1 LSEDCIELRKPAL
14 IIGIGRIGKN
24 IISKLNNNDVDH
36 DFLLIS
42 NHKEE
47 LEVNNSLHI
56 DCKSW
61 INPSTYKIRSFLEL
75 HKEEVYSKLSKYQT
89 VILVTSLAEKTGI
102 AIAPIISHIAKWI
115 LNKRVISL
123 VTMPF
128 GHEKD
133 RLFQSSVSLKR
144 ISLSSDINFIVDN
157 DAYIEINPHLTIEDC
172 SKITDEIMLNT
183 IKLIPEITL
192 NLGTNLISGTLE
204 ENNIDV
210 GIKDLIAQLYSSLG
224 TSSIKRSIL
233 YVNGA
238 RNEPI
243 GRLNEMLNNFQNSME
258 GDTDDVSFVVTDSS
272 RNNMHLIASI
282 KGRTKFDSYDPLNLI
297 PDENVL
303 DWDIPESH
311 PNIDLPLP
319 LID

>member
-1 LSEDCIELRKPAL
+1 MSEECIELRKPAL
-14 IIGIGRIGKN
+14 LIGIGKIGKD
-24 IISKLNNNDVDH
+24 IVSKLNDVEH

-42 NHKEE
+42 NNKED
-47 LEVNNSLHI
+47 LEVSSSLHI

-61 INPSTYKIRSFLEL
+61 INPSTYKIRSFLEF
-75 HKEEVYSKLSKYQT
+75 HKEEICSKLSEYQT
-89 VILVTSLAEKTGI
+89 IILVTSLGEKTGI
-102 AIAPIISHIAKWI
+102 AIAPLISHIAKNI
-115 LNKRVISL
+115 LNKRLISV

-133 RLFQSSVSLKR
+133 RLFQASISLKR
-144 ISLSSDINFIVDN
+144 ISLDSDINFVVDN
-157 DAYIEINPHLTIEDC
+157 DAYVEINPHLTIADC
-172 SKITDEIMLNT
+172 SKITDEIVLNA
-183 IKLIPEITL
+183 IKLIPQITL
-192 NLGTNLISGTLE
+192 NLGTNLVSGTLK
-204 ENNIDV
+204 ENNIEV

-224 TSSIKRSIL
+224 TSSITKSVL

-243 GRLNEMLNNFQNSME
+243 GRLNEMLSNFQNSME
-258 GDTDDVSFVVTDSS
+258 GDTNDVSFVVTDSS
-272 RNNMHLIASI
+272 RNSMHLIASI

-297 PDENVL
+297 PDENIL

-311 PNIDLPLP
+311 PNINLPLP

>member
-1 LSEDCIELRKPAL
+1 LSEECIELRKPAL
-14 IIGIGRIGKN
+14 LIGIGKIGKD
-24 IISKLNNNDVDH
+24 IVSKLNDVEH

-42 NHKEE
+42 NNKED
-47 LEVNNSLHI
+47 LEVSSSLHI

-61 INPSTYKIRSFLEL
+61 INPSTYKIRSFLEF
-75 HKEEVYSKLSKYQT
+75 HKEEICSKLSEYQT
-89 VILVTSLAEKTGI
+89 IILVTSLGEKTGI
-102 AIAPIISHIAKWI
+102 AIAPLISHIAKNI
-115 LNKRVISL
+115 LNKRLISV

-133 RLFQSSVSLKR
+133 RLFQASISLKR
-144 ISLSSDINFIVDN
+144 ISLDSDINFVVDN
-157 DAYIEINPHLTIEDC
+157 DAYVEINPHLTIADC
-172 SKITDEIMLNT
+172 LKITDEIVLNA
-183 IKLIPEITL
+183 IKLIPQITL
-192 NLGTNLISGTLE
+192 NLGTNLVSGTLK
-204 ENNIDV
+204 ENNIEV

-224 TSSIKRSIL
+224 TSSITKSVL

-243 GRLNEMLNNFQNSME
+243 GRLNEMLSNFQNSME
-258 GDTDDVSFVVTDSS
+258 GDTNDVSFVVTDSS
-272 RNNMHLIASI
+272 RNSMHLIASI

-297 PDENVL
+297 PDENIL

-311 PNIDLPLP
+311 PNINLPLP

>member
-1 LSEDCIELRKPAL
+1 LSEECIELRKPVL
-14 IIGIGRIGKN
+14 LIGIGKIGKD
-24 IISKLNNNDVDH
+24 IVSKLNDVEH

-42 NHKEE
+42 NNKGD
-47 LEVNNSLHI
+47 LEVSSSLHI

-61 INPSTYKIRSFLEL
+61 INPSTYKIRSFLEF
-75 HKEEVYSKLSKYQT
+75 HKEEICSKLSEYQT
-89 VILVTSLAEKTGI
+89 IILVTSLGEKTGI
-102 AIAPIISHIAKWI
+102 AIAPLISHIAKDI
-115 LNKRVISL
+115 LNKRLISV

-133 RLFQSSVSLKR
+133 RLFQASISLKR
-144 ISLSSDINFIVDN
+144 ISLDSDINFVVDN
-157 DAYIEINPHLTIEDC
+157 DAYGEINPHLTIADC
-172 SKITDEIMLNT
+172 SKITDEIVLNA
-183 IKLIPEITL
+183 IKLIPQITL
-192 NLGTNLISGTLE
+192 NLGTNLVYGTLK
-204 ENNIDV
+204 ENNIEV

-224 TSSIKRSIL
+224 TSSITKSVL

-243 GRLNEMLNNFQNSME
+243 GRLNEMLSNFQNSME
-258 GDTDDVSFVVTDSS
+258 GDTNDVSFVVTDSS
-272 RNNMHLIASI
+272 RNSMHLIASI

-297 PDENVL
+297 PDENIL

-311 PNIDLPLP
+311 PNINLPLP

>member
-1 LSEDCIELRKPAL
+1 MSEDCIELRNPAL
-14 IIGIGRIGKN
+14 LIGIGKIGKD
-24 IISKLNNNDVDH
+24 IISKLNYVEH

-42 NHKEE
+42 NNKGD
-47 LEVNNSLHI
+47 LEVSSSLHI

-61 INPSTYKIRSFLEL
+61 INPSTYKIRSFLES
-75 HKEEVYSKLSKYQT
+75 HKEEICSKLSEYQT
-89 VILVTSLAEKTGI
+89 IILVTSLGEKAGI
-102 AIAPIISHIAKWI
+102 AIAPIISHIAKNI
-115 LNKRVISL
+115 LNKRLISV

-133 RLFQSSVSLKR
+133 RLFQASISLKR
-144 ISLSSDINFIVDN
+144 ISSDSDINFVVDN
-157 DAYIEINPHLTIEDC
+157 DAYVEINPQLTIEDC
-172 SKITDEIMLNT
+172 SKITIEIVLNA
-183 IKLIPEITL
+183 IKLIPQITL
-192 NLGTNLISGTLE
+192 NLGTNLVSGMLK
-204 ENNIDV
+204 ENNIEV

-224 TSSIKRSIL
+224 ASTITKSVL
-233 YVNGA
+233 YVDGA

-243 GRLNEMLNNFQNSME
+243 GRLNEMLSNFQNSME
-258 GDTDDVSFVVTDSS
+258 GDTNDVSFVVTDSS

-297 PDENVL
+297 PDENIL

-311 PNIDLPLP
+311 PNINLQLP

>member
-1 LSEDCIELRKPAL
+1 MSEDCIELRKPAL
-14 IIGIGRIGKN
+14 LIGIGKIGKD
-24 IISKLNNNDVDH
+24 IVSKLNDVEH

-42 NHKEE
+42 NNKED
-47 LEVNNSLHI
+47 LEISSSLHI

-61 INPSTYKIRSFLEL
+61 INPSTYKIRSFLEF
-75 HKEEVYSKLSKYQT
+75 HKEEICSKLSEYQT
-89 VILVTSLAEKTGI
+89 IILVTSLGEKTGI
-102 AIAPIISHIAKWI
+102 AIAPIISHIAKI
-115 LNKRVISL
+115 TLNKRLISV

-133 RLFQSSVSLKR
+133 RLFQASISLKR
-144 ISLSSDINFIVDN
+144 ISLDSDINFVVDN
-157 DAYIEINPHLTIEDC
+157 DAYVEINPHLTIEDC
-172 SKITDEIMLNT
+172 SKITDEIVLNA
-183 IKLIPEITL
+183 IKLIPQITL
-192 NLGTNLISGTLE
+192 NLGTNLVSGTLK
-204 ENNIDV
+204 ENNIEV

-224 TSSIKRSIL
+224 TSSITKSVL

-243 GRLNEMLNNFQNSME
+243 GRLNEMLSNFQNSME
-258 GDTDDVSFVVTDSS
+258 GDTNDVSFVVTDSS
-272 RNNMHLIASI
+272 GNNMHLIASI

-297 PDENVL
+297 PDENIL

-311 PNIDLPLP
+311 PNINLPLP

>member
-1 LSEDCIELRKPAL
+1 MSEDCIELRKPAL
-14 IIGIGRIGKN
+14 LIGIGKIGKD
-24 IISKLNNNDVDH
+24 IVSKLNDVEH

-42 NHKEE
+42 NKKED
-47 LEVNNSLHI
+47 LEVSSSLHI

-61 INPSTYKIRSFLEL
+61 INPSTYKIRSFLEF
-75 HKEEVYSKLSKYQT
+75 HKDEIYSKLSEYQT
-89 VILVTSLAEKTGI
+89 IILVTSLGEKTGI
-102 AIAPIISHIAKWI
+102 AIAPIISHIAKNL
-115 LNKRVISL
+115 LNKRLISV

-133 RLFQSSVSLKR
+133 RLFQASISLKR
-144 ISLSSDINFIVDN
+144 ISLDSDINFVVDN
-157 DAYIEINPHLTIEDC
+157 DAYVEINPHLTIEDC
-172 SKITDEIMLNT
+172 SKLTDEIVLNA
-183 IKLIPEITL
+183 IKLIPQITL
-192 NLGTNLISGTLE
+192 NLGTNLVSGTLK
-204 ENNIDV
+204 ENNIEV

-224 TSSIKRSIL
+224 TSSITKSVL

-243 GRLNEMLNNFQNSME
+243 GRLNEMLSNFQNSME
-258 GDTDDVSFVVTDSS
+258 GDTNDVSFVVTDSS

-297 PDENVL
+297 PDENIL

-311 PNIDLPLP
+311 PNINLPLP

>member
-14 IIGIGRIGKN
+14 LIGIGKIGKD
-24 IISKLNNNDVDH
+24 IVSKLNDVEH

-42 NHKEE
+42 NNKED
-47 LEVNNSLHI
+47 LEVSSSLHI

-61 INPSTYKIRSFLEL
+61 INPSTYKIRSFLEG
-75 HKEEVYSKLSKYQT
+75 HKEEICSKLSDYQT
-89 VILVTSLAEKTGI
+89 IILVTSLGEKTGI
-102 AIAPIISHIAKWI
+102 AIAPIISHIAKNI
-115 LNKRVISL
+115 LNKRLISV

-133 RLFQSSVSLKR
+133 RLFQASISLKR
-144 ISLSSDINFIVDN
+144 ISLDSDINFVVDN
-157 DAYIEINPHLTIEDC
+157 DAYVEINPHLTIEDC
-172 SKITDEIMLNT
+172 SKLTDEIVLNT
-183 IKLIPEITL
+183 IKLIPQITL
-192 NLGTNLISGTLE
+192 NLGTNLVSGTLK
-204 ENNIDV
+204 ENNIEV

-224 TSSIKRSIL
+224 TSSITKSVL

-243 GRLNEMLNNFQNSME
+243 GRLNEMLSNFQNSME
-258 GDTDDVSFVVTDSS
+258 GDTNDVSFVVTDSS

-297 PDENVL
+297 PDENIL

-311 PNIDLPLP
+311 PNINLPLP

>member
-1 LSEDCIELRKPAL
+1 MSEDCIELRKPAL
-14 IIGIGRIGKN
+14 LIGIGKIGKD
-24 IISKLNNNDVDH
+24 IVSKLNDVEH

-42 NHKEE
+42 NNKED
-47 LEVNNSLHI
+47 LEVSSSLHI

-61 INPSTYKIRSFLEL
+61 INPSTYKIRSFLEF
-75 HKEEVYSKLSKYQT
+75 HKEEICSKLSEYQT
-89 VILVTSLAEKTGI
+89 IILVTSLGEKTGI
-102 AIAPIISHIAKWI
+102 AIAPLISHIAKNI
-115 LNKRVISL
+115 LNKRLISV

-133 RLFQSSVSLKR
+133 RLFQASISLKR
-144 ISLSSDINFIVDN
+144 ISLDSDINFVVDN
-157 DAYIEINPHLTIEDC
+157 DAYVEINPHLTIADC
-172 SKITDEIMLNT
+172 SKITDEIVLNA
-183 IKLIPEITL
+183 IKLIPQITL
-192 NLGTNLISGTLE
+192 NLGTNLVSGTLK
-204 ENNIDV
+204 ENNIEV

-224 TSSIKRSIL
+224 TSSITKSVL

-243 GRLNEMLNNFQNSME
+243 GRLNEMLSNFQNSME
-258 GDTDDVSFVVTDSS
+258 GDTNDVSFVVTDSS
-272 RNNMHLIASI
+272 RNSMHLIASI

-297 PDENVL
+297 PDENIL

-311 PNIDLPLP
+311 PNINLPLP

>member
-14 IIGIGRIGKN
+14 LIGIGKIGKD
-24 IISKLNNNDVDH
+24 IVSKLNDVEH

-42 NHKEE
+42 NNKED
-47 LEVNNSLHI
+47 LEVSSSLHI

-61 INPSTYKIRSFLEL
+61 INPSSYKIRSFLEF
-75 HKEEVYSKLSKYQT
+75 HKEEICSKLSEYQT
-89 VILVTSLAEKTGI
+89 IILVTSLGEKTGI
-102 AIAPIISHIAKWI
+102 AIAPIISHIAKDT
-115 LNKRVISL
+115 LNKRLISV

-133 RLFQSSVSLKR
+133 RLFQASISLKR
-144 ISLSSDINFIVDN
+144 ISLDSDINFVVDN
-157 DAYIEINPHLTIEDC
+157 DAYVELNPHLTIEDC
-172 SKITDEIMLNT
+172 SKITDEIVLNA
-183 IKLIPEITL
+183 IKLIPQITL
-192 NLGTNLISGTLE
+192 NLGTNLVSGTLKE
-204 ENNIDV
+204 SNIEV

-224 TSSIKRSIL
+224 TSSITKSVL

-243 GRLNEMLNNFQNSME
+243 GRLNEMLSNFQNSME
-258 GDTDDVSFVVTDSS
+258 GDTNDVSFVVTDSS
-272 RNNMHLIASI
+272 RNNMQLIASI

-297 PDENVL
+297 PDENIL

-311 PNIDLPLP
+311 PNINLPLP

>member
-1 LSEDCIELRKPAL
+1 MSEDCIELRKPAL
-14 IIGIGRIGKN
+14 LIGIGKIGKD
-24 IISKLNNNDVDH
+24 IVSKLNDVEH

-42 NHKEE
+42 NNKED
-47 LEVNNSLHI
+47 LEVSSSLHI

-61 INPSTYKIRSFLEL
+61 INPSTYKIRSFLEF
-75 HKEEVYSKLSKYQT
+75 HKEEICSKLSEYQT
-89 VILVTSLAEKTGI
+89 IILVTSLGEKTGI
-102 AIAPIISHIAKWI
+102 AIAPIISHIAKNI
-115 LNKRVISL
+115 PNKRLISV

-133 RLFQSSVSLKR
+133 RLFQASISLKR
-144 ISLSSDINFIVDN
+144 ISLDSDINFVVDN
-157 DAYIEINPHLTIEDC
+157 DAYVEINPHLTIEDC
-172 SKITDEIMLNT
+172 SKITDEIVLNA
-183 IKLIPEITL
+183 IKLIPQITL
-192 NLGTNLISGTLE
+192 NLGTNLVSGTLK
-204 ENNIDV
+204 ENNIEV

-224 TSSIKRSIL
+224 TSSITKSVL

-243 GRLNEMLNNFQNSME
+243 GRLNEMLSNFQNSME
-258 GDTDDVSFVVTDSS
+258 GDTNDVSFVVTDSS
-272 RNNMHLIASI
+272 RNSMHLIASI

-297 PDENVL
+297 PDENIL

-311 PNIDLPLP
+311 PNINLPLP

>member
-1 LSEDCIELRKPAL
+1 LSEDCIELRNPAL
-14 IIGIGRIGKN
+14 LIGIGKIGKD
-24 IISKLNNNDVDH
+24 IISKLNYVEH

-42 NHKEE
+42 NNKGD
-47 LEVNNSLHI
+47 LEVSSSLHI

-61 INPSTYKIRSFLEL
+61 INPSTYKIRSFLES
-75 HKEEVYSKLSKYQT
+75 HKEEICSKLSEYQT
-89 VILVTSLAEKTGI
+89 IILVTSLGEKAGI
-102 AIAPIISHIAKWI
+102 AIAPIISHIAKNI
-115 LNKRVISL
+115 LNKRLISV

-133 RLFQSSVSLKR
+133 RLFQASISLKR
-144 ISLSSDINFIVDN
+144 ISSDSDINFVVDN
-157 DAYIEINPHLTIEDC
+157 DAYVEINPQLTIEDC
-172 SKITDEIMLNT
+172 SKITIEIVLNA
-183 IKLIPEITL
+183 IKLIPQITL
-192 NLGTNLISGTLE
+192 NLGTNLVSGMLK
-204 ENNIDV
+204 ENNIEV

-224 TSSIKRSIL
+224 TSTITKSVL
-233 YVNGA
+233 YVDGA

-243 GRLNEMLNNFQNSME
+243 GRLNEMLSNFQNSME
-258 GDTDDVSFVVTDSS
+258 GDTNDVSFVVTDSS

-297 PDENVL
+297 PDENIL

-311 PNIDLPLP
+311 PNINLQLP

>member
-1 LSEDCIELRKPAL
+1 LSEDCIELRNPAL
-14 IIGIGRIGKN
+14 LIGIGKIGKD
-24 IISKLNNNDVDH
+24 IISKLNYVEH

-42 NHKEE
+42 NNKGD
-47 LEVNNSLHI
+47 LEVSSSLHI

-61 INPSTYKIRSFLEL
+61 INPSTYKIRSFLES
-75 HKEEVYSKLSKYQT
+75 HKEEICSKLSEYQT
-89 VILVTSLAEKTGI
+89 IILVTSLGEKAGI
-102 AIAPIISHIAKWI
+102 AIAPIISHIAKNI
-115 LNKRVISL
+115 LNKRLISV

-133 RLFQSSVSLKR
+133 RLFQASISLKR
-144 ISLSSDINFIVDN
+144 ISSDSDINFVVDN
-157 DAYIEINPHLTIEDC
+157 DAYVEINPQLTIEDC
-172 SKITDEIMLNT
+172 SKITIEIVLNA
-183 IKLIPEITL
+183 IKLIPQITL
-192 NLGTNLISGTLE
+192 NLGTNLVSGMLK
-204 ENNIDV
+204 ENNIEV

-224 TSSIKRSIL
+224 ASTITKSVL
-233 YVNGA
+233 YVDGA

-243 GRLNEMLNNFQNSME
+243 GRLNEMLSNFQNSME
-258 GDTDDVSFVVTDSS
+258 GDTNDVSFVVTDSS

-297 PDENVL
+297 PDENIL

-311 PNIDLPLP
+311 PNINLQLP

>member
-1 LSEDCIELRKPAL
+1 LSEDCIELRKPTLL
-14 IIGIGRIGKN
+14 IAIGK
-24 IISKLNNNDVDH
+24 IGKHIVSKLINVEH

-47 LEVNNSLHI
+47 LQICNSLHI

-75 HKEEVYSKLSKYQT
+75 HKEEISLKLSKYQT
-89 VILVTSLAEKTGI
+89 IILVTSLGEKTGI
-102 AIAPIISHIAKWI
+102 AIAPIISHIAKRI
-115 LNKRVISL
+115 LKKRVISV

-133 RLFQSSVSLKR
+133 KLFQASISLKR
-144 ISLSSDINFIVDN
+144 ISLDSDINFVVDN
-157 DAYIEINPHLTIEDC
+157 DAYVEINPHLTVEDC
-172 SKITDEIMLNT
+172 LKISDEIVLNT

-192 NLGTNLISGTLE
+192 NLGTNLVSGTLK
-204 ENNIDV
+204 ENSIEV
-210 GIKDLIAQLYSSLG
+210 GIKDLTAQLYSSLG
-224 TSSIKRSIL
+224 TSSITKSIL

-243 GRLNEMLNNFQNSME
+243 GRLNEILSNFQNSME
-258 GDTDDVSFVVTDSS
+258 GDTNDVSFVITDSS

-282 KGRTKFDSYDPLNLI
+282 KGITKFDSYDPLNLI
-297 PDENVL
+297 PDEKVL

-311 PNIDLPLP
+311 PNIDLALP

>member
-1 LSEDCIELRKPAL
+1 MSEDCIELRKPAL
-14 IIGIGRIGKN
+14 LIGIGKIGKD
-24 IISKLNNNDVDH
+24 IVSKLNDVEH

-42 NHKEE
+42 NNKGD
-47 LEVNNSLHI
+47 LEVSSSLHI

-61 INPSTYKIRSFLEL
+61 INPSTYKIRSFVEF
-75 HKEEVYSKLSKYQT
+75 HKEEICSKLSEYQT
-89 VILVTSLAEKTGI
+89 IILVTSLGEKTGI
-102 AIAPIISHIAKWI
+102 AIAPLISHIAKDI
-115 LNKRVISL
+115 LNKRLISV

-133 RLFQSSVSLKR
+133 RLFQASISLKR
-144 ISLSSDINFIVDN
+144 ISLDSDINFVVDN
-157 DAYIEINPHLTIEDC
+157 DAYGEINPHLTIADC
-172 SKITDEIMLNT
+172 SKITDEIVLNA
-183 IKLIPEITL
+183 IKLIPQITL
-192 NLGTNLISGTLE
+192 NLGTNLVYGTLK
-204 ENNIDV
+204 ENNIEV

-224 TSSIKRSIL
+224 TSSITKSVL

-243 GRLNEMLNNFQNSME
+243 GRLNEMLSNFQNSME
-258 GDTDDVSFVVTDSS
+258 GDTNDVSFVVTDSS
-272 RNNMHLIASI
+272 RNSMHLIASI

-297 PDENVL
+297 PDENIL

-311 PNIDLPLP
+311 PNINLPLP

>member
-1 LSEDCIELRKPAL
+1 MSEDCIELRKPAL
-14 IIGIGRIGKN
+14 LIGIGKIGKD
-24 IISKLNNNDVDH
+24 IVSKLNDVEH

-42 NHKEE
+42 NNKED
-47 LEVNNSLHI
+47 LEVSSSLHI

-61 INPSTYKIRSFLEL
+61 INPSTYKIRSFLEF
-75 HKEEVYSKLSKYQT
+75 HKEEICSKLSEYQT
-89 VILVTSLAEKTGI
+89 IILVTSLGEKTGI
-102 AIAPIISHIAKWI
+102 AIAPIISHFAKNI
-115 LNKRVISL
+115 RNKRLISV

-133 RLFQSSVSLKR
+133 RLFQASISLKR
-144 ISLSSDINFIVDN
+144 ISLDSDINFVVDN
-157 DAYIEINPHLTIEDC
+157 DAYVEINPHLTIEDC
-172 SKITDEIMLNT
+172 SKITDEIVLNA
-183 IKLIPEITL
+183 IKLIPQITL
-192 NLGTNLISGTLE
+192 NLGTNLVSGTLKD
-204 ENNIDV
+204 NNIEV

-224 TSSIKRSIL
+224 TSSITKSVL

-243 GRLNEMLNNFQNSME
+243 GRLNEMLSNFQNSME
-258 GDTDDVSFVVTDSS
+258 GDTNDVSFVVTDSS

-297 PDENVL
+297 PDENIL

-311 PNIDLPLP
+311 PNINLPLP

>member
-14 IIGIGRIGKN
+14 LIGIGKIGKD
-24 IISKLNNNDVDH
+24 IVSKLNDVEH

-42 NHKEE
+42 NNKGD
-47 LEVNNSLHI
+47 LEVSSSLHI

-61 INPSTYKIRSFLEL
+61 INPSTYKIRSFLEF
-75 HKEEVYSKLSKYQT
+75 HKEEICSKLSEYQT
-89 VILVTSLAEKTGI
+89 IILVTSLGEKTGI
-102 AIAPIISHIAKWI
+102 AIAPLISHIAKNI
-115 LNKRVISL
+115 NKRLISV

-133 RLFQSSVSLKR
+133 RLFQASISLKR
-144 ISLSSDINFIVDN
+144 ILLDSDINFVVDN
-157 DAYIEINPHLTIEDC
+157 DAYVELNPHLTIEDC
-172 SKITDEIMLNT
+172 SKITDEIVLNA
-183 IKLIPEITL
+183 IKLIPQITL
-192 NLGTNLISGTLE
+192 NLGTNLVSGTLI
-204 ENNIDV
+204 ENNIEA

-224 TSSIKRSIL
+224 TSSITKSVL

-243 GRLNEMLNNFQNSME
+243 GRLNEMLSNFQNSME
-258 GDTDDVSFVVTDSS
+258 GDTNDVSFVVTDSS

-297 PDENVL
+297 PDENIL

-311 PNIDLPLP
+311 PNINLPLP

>member
-1 LSEDCIELRKPAL
+1 LSEECIELRKPAL
-14 IIGIGRIGKN
+14 LIGIGKIGKD
-24 IISKLNNNDVDH
+24 IVSKLNDVEH

-42 NHKEE
+42 NNKED
-47 LEVNNSLHI
+47 LEVSSSLHI

-61 INPSTYKIRSFLEL
+61 INPSTYKIRSFLEF
-75 HKEEVYSKLSKYQT
+75 HKEEICSKLSEYQT
-89 VILVTSLAEKTGI
+89 IILVTSLGEKTGI
-102 AIAPIISHIAKWI
+102 AIAPIISHIAKNL
-115 LNKRVISL
+115 LNKRLISV

-133 RLFQSSVSLKR
+133 RLFQASISLKR
-144 ISLSSDINFIVDN
+144 ISLDSDINFVVDN
-157 DAYIEINPHLTIEDC
+157 DAYVEINPHLTIADC
-172 SKITDEIMLNT
+172 SKITDEIVLNA
-183 IKLIPEITL
+183 IKLIPQITL
-192 NLGTNLISGTLE
+192 NLGTNLVSGTLK
-204 ENNIDV
+204 ENNIEV

-224 TSSIKRSIL
+224 TSSIIKSVL

-243 GRLNEMLNNFQNSME
+243 GRLNEMLSNFQNSME
-258 GDTDDVSFVVTDSS
+258 GDTNDVSFVVTDSS
-272 RNNMHLIASI
+272 RNSMHLIASI

-297 PDENVL
+297 PDENIL

-311 PNIDLPLP
+311 PNINLPLP

>member
-1 LSEDCIELRKPAL
+1 MSEDCIELRKPAL

-24 IISKLNNNDVDH
+24 IISKLNNNDVEH

-42 NHKEE
+42 NHKQE

-75 HKEEVYSKLSKYQT
+75 HKDEVYSKLSKYQT

-102 AIAPIISHIAKWI
+102 AIAPIISHIAKRI

-128 GHEKD
+128 GYEKD

-144 ISLSSDINFIVDN
+144 ISLNSDINFIVDN
-157 DAYIEINPHLTIEDC
+157 DAYIEINPHLTVEDC